1 MMRIGRKRCE
11 SFNLFTIF
19 HCVHVMVIPKLF
31 FDCLCL
37 RCQRTN
43 NVMGCYNRD
52 FGGIFTTGSPQ
63 LVFCDVIQAE
73 TQNGYRDMREQKEE
87 LSLVDKTERM

>member
-1 MMRIGRKRCE
+1 
-11 SFNLFTIF
+11 
-19 HCVHVMVIPKLF
+19 MVITKLF

-43 NVMGCYNRD
+43 NVMERYNRD

-63 LVFCDVIQAE
+63 LVFCDVIQAVRLK
-73 TQNGYRDMREQKEE
+73 NGYRDMMKQKEE
-87 LSLVDKTERM
+87 LLLVDKTERM